1 MTRVRELPPGIAD
14 REALFDA
21 LAEAL
26 SFPDYF
32 GRNWDA
38 VADCLSDAEPTV
50 LRVDAALWDAAPE
63 LARELVDIWSET
75 EGQEIE
81 FVRREP

>member
-1 MTRVRELPPGIAD
+1 MRVCELRPGIAS
-14 REALFDA
+14 REELFDA

-26 SFPDYF
+26 SFPEYF

-50 LRVDAALWDAAPE
+50 LRVDASLWDRAPE
-63 LARELVDIWSET
+63 LARTLVDVWSES
-75 EGQEIE
+75 EGQELE
-81 FVRREP
+81 FVRGDE

>member
-1 MTRVRELPPGIAD
+1 MRVRELRPGIAD

-26 SFPDYF
+26 SFPEYF

-50 LRVDAALWDAAPE
+50 LRVDASLWDDAPE
-63 LARELVDIWSET
+63 LARELVDLWSET

-81 FVRREP
+81 FVRRER

>member
-1 MTRVRELPPGIAD
+1 MRVRELPVDIAD
-14 REALFDA
+14 RDALFDA

-38 VADCLSDAEPTV
+38 VADCLSDAEPTL
-50 LRVDAALWDAAPE
+50 LRVDASMWERAPE
-63 LARELVDIWSET
+63 LARMLVDIWSDADE
-75 EGQEIE
+75 QRIE
-81 FVRREP
+81 FVRRGE